1 MSILID
7 ETTEIL
13 ILGIT
18 GREAVS
24 ITRDTLDYGGNIVAG
39 VTPGKGGR
47 FVH

>member
-39 VTPGKGGR
+39 VTPGK
-47 FVH
+47 